1 MSRSLVHPRVASERY
16 TGSTTWCQQRYPAA
30 SFGWL
35 CGSGRIARSR
45 TPPLHLVPPHP
56 HSVEDTTT
64 STKSPSDSTATH
76 NPKKHLF
83 GPALMGWSAQGA
95 PGLTT
100 DFYQTEK
107 AFMTPSLPWRI
118 NGKLGLV
125 RERYPEGVF
134 YGSAKHTSGPGITMH
149 CHHAH
154 SRWLPQPQPLA
165 SQCECDE

>member
-1 MSRSLVHPRVASERY
+1 MSATRAQPHGVSKGTLLPPLVGFV
-16 TGSTTWCQQRYPAA
+16 
-30 SFGWL
+30 
-35 CGSGRIARSR
+35 GRIARSR

-107 AFMTPSLPWRI
+107 ALMTPSLPWRI

-149 CHHAH
+149 IAAGCLNH
-154 SRWLPQPQPLA
+154 SHWQANANATNEHTIRDLQHLRGFR
-165 SQCECDE
+165 